1 MTTHDVFIEFLG
13 TFGDK
18 HGNGRISHAE
28 WADHYAAISA
38 QIENDAHFV
47 DLMVSTWRL

>member
-18 HGNGRISHAE
+18 HGNGKISHDE
-28 WADHYAAISA
+28 WVDHYAAISA
-38 QIENDAHFV
+38 QVENDSHFV
-47 DLMVSTWRL
+47 QLMVSTWRL